1 MKKVLFM
8 LSSMNVGGVEKS
20 FLSLLSTFPKNQYDV
35 TLLLL
40 EKKGGFLELVPEWVK
55 IEEVHWY
62 TSTKPIIMQSP
73 HQTVKGYLKN
83 RQPHYIPGFITSYL
97 LSKYLDDRYS
107 YYKHILKNIPFNQ
120 SIYDIAISYQ
130 GPTDIIDFYIAN
142 KVKAKKKITWVHFDV
157 SKHYINQNLYQRL
170 YSKFDQL
177 NVVSKLAS
185 QELIKLFPSISNKVK
200 VFPNIVGASIIQSMS
215 KEKVEFDDNFQ
226 GVKIL
231 TVGRLSEEKGQDFAI
246 MALSKLIKLGYDVRW
261 YCIGEGKYRKQL
273 EMMVKEHNLEKEF
286 VLLGSTSNPYPYIAK
301 ADIYVQT
308 SRHEGYCLTLAE
320 ARCLAKPIVTTNFIG
335 AYEQIKDGENGFIVQ
350 MDDEEILRRIKLL
363 IDNSEIRG
371 KFSEN
376 LSNKVEMREGS
387 SVSYLV

>member
-1 MKKVLFM
+1 M

-55 IEEVHWY
+55 VEEVHWY
-62 TSTKPIIMQSP
+62 TSIKPIIMQSP

-83 RQPHYIPGFITSYL
+83 RQPQYIPGFITSYL

-107 YYKHILKNIPFNQ
+107 YYKHILKKIPFNQ

-142 KVKAKKKITWVHFDV
+142 KVKAKKKITWIHFDV

-185 QELIKLFPSISNKVK
+185 QELIKLFPSISSKVK
-200 VFPNIVGASIIQSMS
+200 VFPNIVGASMIESMS
-215 KEKVEFDDNFQ
+215 KEKVEFDENFQ

-246 MALSKLIKLGYDVRW
+246 MALSKLLKLGYDVRW
-261 YCIGEGKYRKQL
+261 YCIGEGKYRSQL

-350 MDDEEILRRIKLL
+350 MDDEEIFRRIKML

-371 KFSEN
+371 EFCEN